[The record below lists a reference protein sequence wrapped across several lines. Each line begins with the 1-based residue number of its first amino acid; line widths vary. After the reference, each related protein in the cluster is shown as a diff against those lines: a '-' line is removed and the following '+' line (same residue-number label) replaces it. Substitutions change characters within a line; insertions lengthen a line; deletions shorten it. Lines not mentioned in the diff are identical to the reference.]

1 MRDTKLG
8 VLILHCICFLNSEL
22 GHAEVPEERY
32 KHGQS
37 ILVQTFHIKIIQIN
51 MNLYK
56 CWAFMKE

>member
-8 VLILHCICFLNSEL
+8 VLILHWICFLNSEL

-32 KHGQS
+32 KHQQS

-56 CWAFMKE
+56 C